1 MQDKTNYKVR
11 ITYNRTYSYEEL
23 QREGFLDKR
32 EENVEIK
39 GENDMVFLPIGSYPF
54 KQDRLKAENYV
65 DSCGQIHRPPQKSGN
80 KNNSIPSQSNSSDND
95 IDKILDTA
103 CIVISVAIMIIGIS
117 IVFFSIL
124 H

>member
-1 MQDKTNYKVR
+1 MQNNTNYKVR

-80 KNNSIPSQSNSSDND
+80 KNNSILSQSNSSDND
-95 IDKILDTA
+95 IDKILDIGA
-103 CIVISVAIMIIGIS
+103 IAISVVII
-117 IVFFSIL
+117 IL
-124 H
+124 ALSFLAVNIA